1 MNNISFYNKIIFSWK
16 KPKIIIVI
24 DQRKTAAKEIS
35 KVLRKYFKTKE
46 IKEFSGKMPAFLDI
60 IRNEVFVC
68 QIDPASLT
76 EAKPLI
82 EKSGLAVL
90 AVVDIGDI
98 SMQERIFEIQELVK
112 LLNPQSY
119 LILNNDDE
127 YIRKIKN
134 DRANLLTFGFQKEAD
149 FRATDVLSDNSLNF
163 KLNFRKNIVPLWLE
177 KETDQSLEKEQIYS
191 ALSAC
196 ATGTVLGINLVEI
209 SQAIRIHKN

>member
-119 LILNNDDE
+119 
-127 YIRKIKN
+127 
-134 DRANLLTFGFQKEAD
+134 
-149 FRATDVLSDNSLNF
+149 
-163 KLNFRKNIVPLWLE
+163 
-177 KETDQSLEKEQIYS
+177 
-191 ALSAC
+191 
-196 ATGTVLGINLVEI
+196 
-209 SQAIRIHKN
+209 